1 VTVVRNEVKP
11 PKSVEADFTIAIYN
25 FDISTVHIYV
35 EIPGK
40 AKAGD
45 GKLVIRGASDDSNIA
60 EYTISKLQCR
70 EDYLE
75 DTDSTTF
82 EFEID
87 NIKEYIEWYFA
98 VEGNL
103 FVSLEE
109 NTTIVYPSLTKDS
122 KYMGMFDVLGFKNS
136 SSFFNNEYYLDDAD
150 KLFLK
155 NSVSEKEWN
164 SIKKTID
171 NGWGGSCQGFAAI
184 AYLNAKGVLLP
195 EYIKENEKSLWNI
208 SDTTKRIQS
217 IVNTYF
223 MQQKKTSFEAAKA
236 GWLMHNVTDIVEQL
250 EKACSGISASN
261 PLLICLGSSQH
272 ALLGYGLETGVYN
285 DIGAEKN
292 TYHNRILIYDC
303 NYPAVMKYLYFDKK
317 TDKWYYSDTQK
328 QILMLT
334 NKKDMIDPID
344 FSGHLSNPAQEVK
357 APNSPDVGIN
367 YITNAPSTGNI
378 FNYNISVN
386 GELISVKPG
395 MILPD
400 KGMATSFL
408 MQSAYDEDGN
418 ELPPTEMTLYLPE
431 DTHDYT
437 IYPTADQ
444 SCDFSLMSN
453 DAFTYIEADAAKE
466 IRIEDDGFIE
476 ASGVEGAYKLSV
488 TVDDIT
494 DSYPWHTTQACGTAD
509 GTVSMELTEEG
520 VVIAGTDLSGV
531 TVTVERDDVTDEIR
545 FTASEDSVLIVPK
558 KEGDMEEVKIMAD
571 TDGDGEYE
579 TELAAEP
586 DVLPGDVNSDK
597 NVNKL
602 DLITLSRHFAGWDG
616 YGAETLDM
624 DAADVNGDGTVNA
637 ADRLFL
643 ARMLDRWTGYVA
655 DR

>member
-1 VTVVRNEVKP
+1 
-11 PKSVEADFTIAIYN
+11 
-25 FDISTVHIYV
+25 
-35 EIPGK
+35 
-40 AKAGD
+40 
-45 GKLVIRGASDDSNIA
+45 
-60 EYTISKLQCR
+60 
-70 EDYLE
+70 
-75 DTDSTTF
+75 
-82 EFEID
+82 
-87 NIKEYIEWYFA
+87 
-98 VEGNL
+98 
-103 FVSLEE
+103 
-109 NTTIVYPSLTKDS
+109 
-122 KYMGMFDVLGFKNS
+122 
-136 SSFFNNEYYLDDAD
+136 
-150 KLFLK
+150 
-155 NSVSEKEWN
+155 
-164 SIKKTID
+164 
-171 NGWGGSCQGFAAI
+171 
-184 AYLNAKGVLLP
+184 
-195 EYIKENEKSLWNI
+195 
-208 SDTTKRIQS
+208 
-217 IVNTYF
+217 
-223 MQQKKTSFEAAKA
+223 
-236 GWLMHNVTDIVEQL
+236 MHNVTDIVEQL